1 MPRARH
7 LIPVMAAGVASVLA
21 SPAGAVSATEILR
34 ITTADDSRIE
44 RVHWRRWR
52 DDDRQYGYGYLYR
65 HGDHDDGRSYT
76 YGYRY
81 RPRYGYYDDYY
92 PYTYDDYRP
101 RRGFGF
107 FGPGFVFEFGHRR
120 RWRDED

>member
-7 LIPVMAAGVASVLA
+7 LIPMMAAGVVSVLA
-21 SPAGAVSATEILR
+21 SPAGAVPATEILK

-52 DDDRQYGYGYLYR
+52 DDDRRFDRYLYR
-65 HGDHDDGRSYT
+65 HGDYDDSYPYR

-81 RPRYGYYDDYY
+81 GHRFGFYDDYY
-92 PYTYDDYRP
+92 PYAYDYYRP

-120 RWRDED
+120 RWRDDD